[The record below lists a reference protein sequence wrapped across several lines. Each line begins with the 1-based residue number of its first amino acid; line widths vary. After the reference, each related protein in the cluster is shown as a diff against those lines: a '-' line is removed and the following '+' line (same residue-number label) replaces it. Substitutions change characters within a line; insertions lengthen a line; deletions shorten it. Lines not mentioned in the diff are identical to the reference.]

1 MADRHHFS
9 LTVFLKASLLVA
21 LFSMIGLSATIISSK
36 AATAIPE
43 KSILTVMTDSNS
55 SSAFKT
61 TSSSSSSSSSSAA
74 SKSSAST
81 QSVNKD
87 NLKNALK
94 QADNVAAHLSDY
106 AKISQNLLQTA
117 ISNGQILVKRS
128 DSSQADVDQQTDVI
142 KATIAGMVKENYNP
156 NRYAAVFNHPDN
168 TQWLD
173 TDGAPIQAHG
183 GGFVQV
189 TGSDGTPTYY
199 WVGEDK
205 SHNHA
210 FFNGINLYASK
221 DLKNWTYVNT
231 ILKPNANDPAMFDVI
246 MERPKILYNQKNKQF
261 VVWVH
266 WERQGSYSSS
276 QVAVATSQQAD
287 GPYKFLGHWR
297 PGAGSDSKYRNWGVK
312 LLNSNSNTDTQ
323 PTGVYDNGTKMADYK
338 TETADTAHWGTPSRD
353 FTLFEEGNKAYIIS
367 TESGTMMR
375 IYELNSDFTDVDKQA
390 MKSYEL
396 FNNARREAPALVK
409 AGKYYILATS
419 QQSGWSPNQGRYSY
433 TTDLSNPNGWKV
445 NQTTSSNG
453 NEVDTPIGLLGD
465 NSTYHSQPTN
475 IMKVT
480 QNGQTNY
487 IYMGDSWLPS
497 EIGQSGYIW
506 LPLTITGLSGNEPS
520 VAMAY
525 TPKWSLDS
533 QTGKVDV
540 PNNPLLSKNMPVT
553 ASTAKQGHEATKA
566 VDGDA
571 STTYYQ
577 PEKVPYT
584 YTIDLK
590 ASQPLSRVDLSFR
603 LTNGS
608 ETYNQYTIETSNN
621 NKTWTKQVDES
632 NNQTLVG
639 FLSHQLTGSARYI
652 KLTVNKVI
660 KENGNQE
667 ADWAAGLVEM
677 SVYGP
682 EASVPDTG
690 TSSTSG
696 LATSSSLSSAVSSSN
711 VAPSSST
718 STASSSSATSSSVT
732 AKPSHVV
739 KAPRSAAKKGS
750 VVMALKKINLYKT
763 ATFKIINKIATYK
776 KMSRAKR
783 PVFSVTGYARSTNG
797 RLRYRVRDI
806 NRDSKNYGK
815 QGYITAKADYV
826 SSLYYKSMPKSKTV
840 AVISKHGINAYKNE
854 HLAHPVTHYK
864 FGTRLKIK
872 KWINYRLVT
881 RYQLSNGYY
890 ITANKKLVVQKR

>member
-1 MADRHHFS
+1 
-9 LTVFLKASLLVA
+9 
-21 LFSMIGLSATIISSK
+21 MI
-36 AATAIPE
+36 P
-43 KSILTVMTDSNS
+43 
-55 SSAFKT
+55 
-61 TSSSSSSSSSSAA
+61 
-74 SKSSAST
+74 
-81 QSVNKD
+81 
-87 NLKNALK
+87 
-94 QADNVAAHLSDY
+94 
-106 AKISQNLLQTA
+106 
-117 ISNGQILVKRS
+117 
-128 DSSQADVDQQTDVI
+128 
-142 KATIAGMVKENYNP
+142 
-156 NRYAAVFNHPDN
+156 
-168 TQWLD
+168 
-173 TDGAPIQAHG
+173 
-183 GGFVQV
+183 
-189 TGSDGTPTYY
+189 
-199 WVGEDK
+199 
-205 SHNHA
+205 
-210 FFNGINLYASK
+210 
-221 DLKNWTYVNT
+221 
-231 ILKPNANDPAMFDVI
+231 
-246 MERPKILYNQKNKQF
+246 
-261 VVWVH
+261 
-266 WERQGSYSSS
+266 
-276 QVAVATSQQAD
+276 
-287 GPYKFLGHWR
+287 
-297 PGAGSDSKYRNWGVK
+297 
-312 LLNSNSNTDTQ
+312 
-323 PTGVYDNGTKMADYK
+323 
-338 TETADTAHWGTPSRD
+338 
-353 FTLFEEGNKAYIIS
+353 
-367 TESGTMMR
+367 
-375 IYELNSDFTDVDKQA
+375 
-390 MKSYEL
+390 
-396 FNNARREAPALVK
+396 
-409 AGKYYILATS
+409 
-419 QQSGWSPNQGRYSY
+419 
-433 TTDLSNPNGWKV
+433 
-445 NQTTSSNG
+445 
-453 NEVDTPIGLLGD
+453 PIGLLGD

-520 VAMAY
+520 VVMAY

-553 ASTAKQGHEATKA
+553 ASTTKQGHEATKA

-608 ETYNQYTIETSNN
+608 ETYNQYTIETSND

-696 LATSSSLSSAVSSSN
+696 PATSSSLSSAVSSSN

-840 AVISKHGINAYKNE
+840 AVISKQGINAYKNK
-854 HLAHPVTHYK
+854 HLAHSVTHYK

-881 RYQLSNGYY
+881 RYQLSNGHY